1 MKIKDTRGLT
11 LIELLISIS
20 ILSIIGLAFF
30 STINTSIKSN
40 KKNETDIK
48 AMNLAQSEVENLR
61 IQIKKSTGTTLEIV
75 DLENNKIIIDNENTY
90 ISDNYEVKIKIKEKE
105 NLLYEIRVSVE
116 SINKNFSKKE
126 TQIITQVIKGR
137 GLK

>member
-20 ILSIIGLAFF
+20 ILSIISLAFF
-30 STINTSIKSN
+30 STINTSIKTN

-48 AMNLAQSEVENLR
+48 AMHLAQSEVENLR
-61 IQIKKSTGTTLEIV
+61 IQIKKSTGSTLDLV
-75 DLENNKIIIDNENTY
+75 DLKDNKITTNT
-90 ISDNYEVKIKIKEKE
+90 DNYYTSEEYKVKIKITEKE
-105 NLLYEIRVSVE
+105 DLLYEIRVTVDELNS
-116 SINKNFSKKE
+116 NFSKKKTE
-126 TQIITQVIKGR
+126 IITQIIKGR

>member
-1 MKIKDTRGLT
+1 MKIKDIRGLT

-30 STINTSIKSN
+30 STINASIKTN

-48 AMNLAQSEVENLR
+48 AMNLAQSEIENLR
-61 IQIKKSTGTTLEIV
+61 IQIKKSTGTTLDIF
-75 DLENNKIIIDNENTY
+75 DLENNKIIIGNENSY
-90 ISDNYEVKIKIKEKE
+90 ISNDYEVKITIEEKE

-126 TQIITQVIKGR
+126 TEIITQVIKGR
-137 GLK
+137 GFK

>member
-11 LIELLISIS
+11 LIELLISIG

-30 STINTSIKSN
+30 STINTSIKTN

-48 AMNLAQSEVENLR
+48 AMHLAQSEVENLR
-61 IQIKKSTGTTLEIV
+61 IQIKKSTGSTLDLV
-75 DLENNKIIIDNENTY
+75 DLKDNKINTNT
-90 ISDNYEVKIKIKEKE
+90 DNYYTSEEYKVKIKITEKE
-105 NLLYEIRVSVE
+105 DLLYEIRVTVDELNS
-116 SINKNFSKKE
+116 NFSKKKTE
-126 TQIITQVIKGR
+126 IITQVIKGR